1 MKLTSLFRA
10 LLISLVLISTNCYA
24 DDYYNRD
31 CDDLYDPFE
40 KVNRKV
46 FRFNYGLDKK
56 ILKPVAKGY
65 DKAVP
70 KAAKKRI
77 RNFFANLYS
86 PVTFINYLLQFKVV
100 EATKTFWR
108 FALNSTIGIGGLHD
122 VASPLDITTQKQ
134 TFGNTLAYYGVRPG
148 AYVMLPL
155 LGPTNM
161 RDMFDVI
168 ILDRLLNPIT
178 YNMKDKVYYPMYA
191 FSFIPIRASLL
202 STSNYVEI
210 TSSDLYVSVRSMYHQ
225 KRENQLD
232 YPLRRKCVRIGE

>member
-1 MKLTSLFRA
+1 MRLIYLFRA
-10 LLISLVLISTNCYA
+10 LLISLLFISINCQA

-40 KVNRKV
+40 RVNRKV

-70 KAAKKRI
+70 KGAKKRI
-77 RNFFANLYS
+77 RNFFSNLYS

-108 FALNSTIGIGGLHD
+108 FALNSTIGLGGLHD
-122 VASPLDITTQKQ
+122 VASHFDITTQKQ
-134 TFGNTLAYYGVRPG
+134 TFGSTLAHYGVRPG

-168 ILDRLLNPIT
+168 ILDRFLNPIT
-178 YNMKDKVYYPMYA
+178 YNMKNETYYPIYA
-191 FSFIPIRASLL
+191 FSFIPIRAALL
-202 STSNYVEI
+202 PTTNYIEM
-210 TSSDLYVSVRSMYHQ
+210 TSSDMYVSIRSMYHQ
-225 KRENQLD
+225 RRENQLD
-232 YPLRRKCVRIGE
+232 YPLRRKCVRISE